1 MTNTHCAVCGA
12 IMPEHIDE
20 RTNKP
25 LKIQLCSKDCIIA
38 AWQNVRQSLKK
49 GVRPKWTHSEKT
61 EVVAKVQKNNKR
73 YKYHN
78 DIVRL
83 YEKGLTIEEIGKELK
98 ISRAT
103 VYGSINDFGTK
114 MI

>member
-1 MTNTHCAVCGA
+1 MRKAHCAVCGA

-49 GVRPKWTHSEKT
+49 GVRPKWTHSAKT